1 MPFPPRAIDPRGLK
15 GPLIYAG
22 AGDLTEYNG
31 KSIEG
36 AILLMELDSG
46 KNWIQA
52 ASLGARALVYVDRG
66 QSSSALFE
74 EKLELTPIQ
83 FPRFWISLE
92 DARKHFGEFETASN
106 GLIFPEIQLNS
117 EVSWKEVSGENIYC
131 LVPGR
136 NADLQEELMMIEAF
150 YDSTAH
156 VPGLSPGADEAVSI
170 ATLLELARKFKETPP
185 ERSVL
190 LVATSGHAQS
200 LAGLRD
206 LVWSLRA
213 SPKDLRKQKKHL
225 RDLVK
230 NTRKVLNALDPK
242 LREGSAEDMPILK
255 IRRWKRC

>member
-1 MPFPPRAIDPRGLK
+1 MQAPAT
-15 GPLIYAG
+15 
-22 AGDLTEYNG
+22 LTEFNG

-46 KNWIQA
+46 ENWIQA
-52 ASLGARALVYVDRG
+52 ASLGAKALIYVDRG
-66 QSSSALFE
+66 QSSRALFE
-74 EKLELTPIQ
+74 DKLELTPIQ

-92 DARKHFGEFETASN
+92 DARKYFGEFETASN
-106 GLIFPEIQLNS
+106 GLVLPEIQLNS
-117 EVSWKEVSGENIYC
+117 EVSWKEVFSENIYC
-131 LVPGR
+131 LIPGR
-136 NADLQEELMMIEAF
+136 NANLQEELMMIEAF
-150 YDSTAH
+150 YDSTAY

-170 ATLLELARKFKETPP
+170 ATLLELARKFKKTPP

-206 LVWSLRA
+206 LIWSLRA

-230 NTRKVLNALDPK
+230 DTRKVLNALDPK
-242 LREGSAEDMPILK
+242 MREGIGRKYRAG
-255 IRRWKRC
+255 C